1 MCVCL
6 CVCVMCAYSER
17 LQLRCV
23 SGWGKL
29 NFTSKV
35 KASLEVIR
43 FHEFLKTTQETE
55 VWNIQ
60 YCITF

>member
-6 CVCVMCAYSER
+6 CVCVVCAYSER

-23 SGWGKL
+23 NGWGKL

-35 KASLEVIR
+35 KTSLEIIR
-43 FHEFLKTTQETE
+43 FHEFLKLSKRQRSGISN
-55 VWNIQ
+55 VV
-60 YCITF
+60 

>member
-6 CVCVMCAYSER
+6 CVVVCAYSER

-43 FHEFLKTTQETE
+43 FHEFLKLPKRQRYGISNT
-55 VWNIQ
+55 V
-60 YCITF
+60 